1 MIMKVVLCYPSMLPG
16 QKPKYGLQPM
26 GILYIATVLKQHG
39 IDVEVLDADIEGLTI
54 NEMVE
59 RILGAKPDL
68 VGFSIM
74 TPQLMSALEAA
85 FWLKRARPSLPIVLG
100 GAHISST
107 LDDTFSL
114 ADCFDF
120 AVYGEGELTMVKV
133 AKKIEQGGLP
143 DCIDGVPGVIYR
155 NNKGEVIINSP
166 RPFIMEIDSLPRID
180 YDMLDITK
188 YRLPTVAGRYVLAM
202 MMSRCCPFKCTF
214 CDAPTTTGKKIRFH
228 SPERA
233 VEDIKYNYEKYGARS
248 FAFRDSTFT
257 ANKKWVL
264 RFCEAII
271 RSEIKIYWRCGTRV
285 NCIDEE
291 LLKMMKR
298 AGCYT
303 INFGVESGHPKNLK
317 NIKKEVAIEQIY
329 DAHELARKYGIR
341 SYSTF
346 IVGSPGETDETMQTT
361 IDLARR
367 IRPSLAMFFVAIAYP
382 GTAMYDQAVKEGIVE
397 PRWWANQAWDPG
409 RHSAFQKRWGW
420 TADAGA
426 IRIPGFDAEAWQK
439 RATRTFYLR
448 PRFIYDTL
456 IFLLKNPYFIRDLVD
471 LGMELLPFYKIPLPW
486 RKSRVNEEHRR
497 YSRCPSAAT
506 WDYEKRD
513 LNDS

>member
-1 MIMKVVLCYPSMLPG
+1 MKVVLCYPSMLPG

-54 NEMVE
+54 NEMLE
-59 RILGAKPDL
+59 RILGANPDL

-120 AVYGEGELTMVKV
+120 AVYGEGELTMVEV
-133 AKKIEQGGLP
+133 AKKIEQGGFP
-143 DCIDGVPGVIYR
+143 DCIDGVSGVIYR
-155 NNKGEVIINSP
+155 NNKGEVIINPP

-202 MMSRCCPFKCTF
+202 MMSRGCPFKCTF

-233 VEDIKYNYEKYGARS
+233 VEDIKYNYGKYGARS
-248 FAFRDSTFT
+248 FSFRDSTFT

-303 INFGVESGHPKNLK
+303 INFGVESGHPKILK